1 MSKEKKTSVKP
12 TFESRLI
19 HHAIR
24 DAVVKALKS
33 KPVKVNAED
42 GTVYECFEMDGEV
55 WTEDVPLKGFEV
67 WGGYYAMTTHTTL
80 RGAEEEKAY
89 RESIDKK
96 FPFIMPRSQRELDNA
111 KRLGL

>member
-1 MSKEKKTSVKP
+1 MGKVCIQPRTKTVWHKN
-12 TFESRLI
+12 RL
-19 HHAIR
+19 
-24 DAVVKALKS
+24 
-33 KPVKVNAED
+33 
-42 GTVYECFEMDGEV
+42 TGEE
-55 WTEDVPLKGFEV
+55 WSEDVPLKGFEV

-96 FPFIMPRSQRELDNA
+96 FPFIIPRSQRELDKA